1 MYPLPPL
8 PYAADALAPLISAQT
23 LSTHHDK
30 HHARYVKVTNELA
43 GASQSPLEDLIS
55 DAHRRGDQKLFNN
68 AAQAWNHAF
77 YWESMSE
84 RPCRP
89 GGRLQHAITDNF
101 GENGGFKQEFIR
113 KGAEQFGSGW
123 VWLVA
128 QEGKLGILATH
139 DAQVPWL
146 NGACVPLLVCDVW
159 EHAYYLDYKNE
170 RERYLESWFDKLAN
184 WDFADEQFAVGG
196 TRFRYPPP
204 T

>member
-23 LSTHHDK
+23 LTTHHDK

-43 GASQSPLEDLIS
+43 GEGQLPLEDLIA
-55 DAHRRGDQKLFNN
+55 DAHQRGNTKLFNN

-77 YWESMSE
+77 YWASMSE
-84 RPCRP
+84 RQCRP

-113 KGAEQFGSGW
+113 RGAEQFGSGW

-128 QEGKLGILATH
+128 EEGKLGIVATH
-139 DAQVPWL
+139 DAEVPWL
-146 NGACVPLLVCDVW
+146 NAACVPLLVCDVW

-184 WDFADEQFAVGG
+184 WDFADEQFAAGG
-196 TRFRYPPP
+196 GRFRYPPP
-204 T
+204 G